1 MTETT
6 LDTAPSLLKDMCQ
19 YQAICEEQVVLGRK
33 VSPKPA
39 DKVSTLPPGSLPT
52 DTGNQHHLF
61 TPPPH
66 TA

>member
-1 MTETT
+1 MTKTT
-6 LDTAPSLLKDMCQ
+6 LDTAPSLLEDMCQ
-19 YQAICEEQVVLGRK
+19 YQAIREEQVVQGRK

-39 DKVSTLPPGSLPT
+39 APSPPGSLPT